1 MMTML
6 LAALAAL
13 PPLQAWCG
21 ALGGELGAAF
31 PVQAPAGFGMYE
43 AGSALAASL
52 ATGRAGTADPAL
64 WTDLL
69 GAALVV
75 HLFGICTAALAGAVA
90 ALLRTGDVPA
100 PSLEGTP

>member
-1 MMTML
+1 ML

-21 ALGGELGAAF
+21 ALGGEFGAAF

-43 AGSALAASL
+43 AGSALAATL
-52 ATGRAGTADPAL
+52 AAGPASPGL

-75 HLFGICTAALAGAVA
+75 HLFGICTAALAGAGA
-90 ALLRTGDVPA
+90 ALLRTGALPA